1 MKLYFQ
7 LIWTQQNENIFQ
19 LISPQTGQMAILI
32 HASLANP
39 GQVQP
44 TDPPEPNDLDCLQLI
59 QIYRKGSNQFSRVLF
74 DQQIIFLPPLTT
86 LPLFLQTETL
96 DLLR

>member
-1 MKLYFQ
+1 
-7 LIWTQQNENIFQ
+7 
-19 LISPQTGQMAILI
+19 MAILI
-32 HASLANP
+32 HANPANP

-44 TDPPEPNDLDCLQLI
+44 TDPLEPNDLDCLQLT

-74 DQQIIFLPPLTT
+74 DQPIIFLPPLTT

>member
-1 MKLYFQ
+1 M
-7 LIWTQQNENIFQ
+7 N
-19 LISPQTGQMAILI
+19 
-32 HASLANP
+32 LANP

-74 DQQIIFLPPLTT
+74 DQQIIFLLPPLTT
-86 LPLFLQTETL
+86 LPLFLQTEIQV